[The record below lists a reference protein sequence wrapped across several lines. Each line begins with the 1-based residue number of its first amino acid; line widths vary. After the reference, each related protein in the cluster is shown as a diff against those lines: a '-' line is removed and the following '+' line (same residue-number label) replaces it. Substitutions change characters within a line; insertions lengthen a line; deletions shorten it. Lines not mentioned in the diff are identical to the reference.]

1 MMDRIGGQVQPISTI
16 SNSTRGEMKNDQA
29 LEPVQLTKKD
39 GGNPE
44 TNVNEKDKAKLEKVV
59 DSMNEFVSASNTH
72 LKFEFHDK
80 LNEYYVTVVDDS
92 TQEVVKEIP
101 SKKMLDMYAA
111 MTEFLGIM
119 VDKKI

>member
-1 MMDRIGGQVQPISTI
+1 MIDRIRVPAQPTTTI
-16 SNSTRGEMKNDQA
+16 TNTVHRENNERITS
-29 LEPVQLTKKD
+29 EPVQSEKLEENKIDTITK
-39 GGNPE
+39 E
-44 TNVNEKDKAKLEKVV
+44 KLEKIV
-59 DSMNEFVSASNTH
+59 DGMNEFVSASNTH

-80 LNEYYVTVVDDS
+80 LNEYYVTIVDDK

-101 SKKMLDMYAA
+101 SKKMLDLYAA

>member
-1 MMDRIGGQVQPISTI
+1 MIDRLGGQALPAATITTTVQGDTDNSNLAESTQ
-16 SNSTRGEMKNDQA
+16 SRHTEEMKV
-29 LEPVQLTKKD
+29 EVVPKD
-39 GGNPE
+39 
-44 TNVNEKDKAKLEKVV
+44 KLEKII
-59 DSMNEFVSASNTH
+59 DSMNEFVAASNTH

-80 LNEYYVTVVDDS
+80 LNEYYVTVVDDT

-111 MTEFLGIM
+111 MTEFLGVM

>member
-1 MMDRIGGQVQPISTI
+1 MIDKIGGQAVPAAIITTTSVRGDAND
-16 SNSTRGEMKNDQA
+16 SNLAETTQSRQVDD
-29 LEPVQLTKKD
+29 KKTEVV
-39 GGNPE
+39 P
-44 TNVNEKDKAKLEKVV
+44 KDKLQKII
-59 DSMNEFVSASNTH
+59 DSMNDFVAASNTH

-80 LNEYYVTVVDDS
+80 LNEYYVTIVDDK

>member
-1 MMDRIGGQVQPISTI
+1 MIDRLGLQVQPTATI
-16 SNSTRGEMKNDQA
+16 TNTVQGENSGGNA
-29 LEPVQLTKKD
+29 AEPVQSQQKMEAVPK
-39 GGNPE
+39 E
-44 TNVNEKDKAKLEKVV
+44 KLEKIV

-80 LNEYYVTVVDDS
+80 LNEYYVTVVDDK